1 MAFVTVED
9 LYGTAEIIVFESA
22 YLNAK
27 GTLVE
32 ENIVLVDGRL
42 SIREDD
48 RTTIIANEIAKTQNN
63 LNYEGVIEKIKDNK
77 MQSTLNRK
85 ERIENVK
92 NAYKTREKEIIFDK
106 NIVLFDDV
114 YTTRCNSK

>member
-1 MAFVTVED
+1 MYKSFAKILLNNEKIC
-9 LYGTAEIIVFESA
+9 EILKNYDIITEVPMYKKKKLKRGYNQST
-22 YLNAK
+22 LIAK
-27 GTLVE
+27 
-32 ENIVLVDGRL
+32 
-42 SIREDD
+42 
-48 RTTIIANEIAKTQNN
+48 EIAKTQNN

-77 MQSTLNRK
+77 MQSKLNRK